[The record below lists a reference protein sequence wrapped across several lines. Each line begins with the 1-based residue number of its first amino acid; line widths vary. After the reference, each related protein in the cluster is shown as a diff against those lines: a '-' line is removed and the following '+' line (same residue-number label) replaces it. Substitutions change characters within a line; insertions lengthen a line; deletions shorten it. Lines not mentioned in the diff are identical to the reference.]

1 MAVFT
6 HSSGQHLQVGDAK
19 IYFEICGNPDGMP
32 LLLLHGGMGKLTDF
46 NGLID
51 KLPSRFKF
59 IGMDLRGHGKSTLGT
74 SRLSYQSHQAD
85 AEAVLAHL
93 DIERFSLLG
102 FSDGGIAALRMA
114 AETPSRI
121 EALVAVA
128 AHGQMDTH
136 DPVLPILR
144 GMTAEKWQARF
155 PESVSYYTE
164 NNPEPDF
171 AALLKAVVSLWTD
184 IEHSAYPGA
193 TIARIS
199 APTLVVRGDEDHLFS
214 LASAIELRAQIPGA
228 GFLNIPFAGHEV
240 HQDAPGLF
248 LEAVQEFLVNH
259 GRN

>member
-19 IYFEICGNPDGMP
+19 IYFEICGNPHGIP

-74 SRLSYQSHQAD
+74 SRLSYQGHQAD
-85 AEAVLAHL
+85 ADAVLAHL
-93 DIERFSLLG
+93 EIERFSLLG

-114 AETPSRI
+114 AATPSRI
-121 EALVAVA
+121 QALVAVA

-144 GMTAEKWQARF
+144 GMTAEKWQTRF
-155 PESVSYYTE
+155 PESVSYYMA

-171 AALLKAVVSLWTD
+171 AALLKAVMSLWTD

-193 TIARIS
+193 TIKRIS
-199 APTLVVRGDEDHLFS
+199 APTLVVRGDADHLFS
-214 LASAIELRAQIPGA
+214 LASAIELRDQIPGA

-248 LEAVQEFLVNH
+248 LEAVKEFLVNH
-259 GRN
+259 GGS